1 MKDRPMTT
9 RKKTIPVD
17 GLENAT
23 APRLGEEPRRAAE
36 DAVPGDERDV
46 LAQERDRLADAL
58 LRLRAEFDNY
68 RKRAA
73 RELCDARVCA
83 QGDLL
88 LDLLPVLDNLERA
101 LDAAEHHEEGKV
113 LQGVRLTRD
122 QFVNL
127 LAKAGVEEIPG
138 LGAMFDP
145 TIHEAVAVQPS
156 ELDEG
161 LVSAVLERGYRQ
173 GVQALR
179 PARVVVSAGPR
190 GAASA
195 GAADASTM
203 AASDDA
209 PVSESAAASVETAAA
224 G

>member
-9 RKKTIPVD
+9 RKKTIPI
-17 GLENAT
+17 GGAEEPA
-23 APRLGEEPRRAAE
+23 APRTGEEPLPAAE
-36 DAVPGDERDV
+36 GTAPGDEREA
-46 LAQERDRLADAL
+46 LAQERDRLSDSL

-88 LDLLPVLDNLERA
+88 VDMLPVLDNLERA

-122 QFVNL
+122 QFVSL
-127 LAKAGVEEIPG
+127 LAKAGVEEV
-138 LGAMFDP
+138 LGVGSPFDP

-156 ELDEG
+156 ELEEG
-161 LVSAVLERGYRQ
+161 LVSAILERGYRQ
-173 GVQALR
+173 GAQVLR
-179 PARVVVSAGPR
+179 PARVVVSAGP
-190 GAASA
+190 GEAAAPSA
-195 GAADASTM
+195 
-203 AASDDA
+203 A
-209 PVSESAAASVETAAA
+209 PVPGGAAASGDTPAS